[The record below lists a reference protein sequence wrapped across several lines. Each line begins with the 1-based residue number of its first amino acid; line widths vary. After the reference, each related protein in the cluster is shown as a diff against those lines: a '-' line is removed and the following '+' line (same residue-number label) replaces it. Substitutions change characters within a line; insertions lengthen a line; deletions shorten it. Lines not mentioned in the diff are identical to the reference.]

1 MNNIFIYIAFFVC
14 LILINNVISISNE
27 INENSK
33 SSSSSS
39 SLNNQINDS
48 FEQKNSI
55 RTRKDSFYKSKKNPR
70 KNINIISAYL
80 RFASKDTK
88 FSKKFFI

>member
-1 MNNIFIYIAFFVC
+1 MS
-14 LILINNVISISNE
+14 ISIE

-33 SSSSSS
+33 SSSLS
-39 SLNNQINDS
+39 SLKNQISDL
-48 FEQKNSI
+48 FDQKDLI
-55 RTRKDSFYKSKKNPR
+55 RTRKDIFYKSKKNPR

-88 FSKKFFI
+88 YLKKFFI

>member
-39 SLNNQINDS
+39 LNNQINDS

-55 RTRKDSFYKSKKNPR
+55 RTRKDRFYKSKKNPR
-70 KNINIISAYL
+70 KSINIISAYL

>member
-1 MNNIFIYIAFFVC
+1 MS
-14 LILINNVISISNE
+14 ISIE

-33 SSSSSS
+33 SSS
-39 SLNNQINDS
+39 LKNQISDL
-48 FEQKNSI
+48 FDQKDLI
-55 RTRKDSFYKSKKNPR
+55 RTRKDIFYKSKKNPR

-88 FSKKFFI
+88 FLKKFFI